1 VVEHQDRLTRFG
13 FGYIEQLL
21 QMQDRSLEVMLP
33 TETKSLAHD
42 GSKP

>member
-1 VVEHQDRLTRFG
+1 VVEHQDRLTR